1 MKNKI
6 LSMNVSTMVIAIVFT
21 VFLTNSNAQVVPSY
35 VSTNGLLGWYP
46 FNGNANDESNLGTNG
61 TVNSAVLSNDRFGSV
76 NSSFYFNGINS
87 NIDLGINPSI
97 NSISNSFSISYW
109 IKPQSFGGMLI
120 ANYSSQGSPAS
131 SVWRFSSKLLSN
143 GTVEFKYVY
152 SSSGSWQSM
161 NSNTVTLNLNSWY
174 HCVYTRSGSSSNI
187 YINGNLVASNNTL
200 ASGNLDN
207 PTSPAATTKFG
218 YNFPSSG
225 GIDYFNGEL
234 DDVGIWNRSLNQSE
248 INALY
253 NNCSLN
259 FTSQPQ
265 NQSITT
271 SIGSTNFSVSSSS
284 PNATYQ
290 WQSNI
295 GFGFLNINNAGQFS
309 GAQSAT
315 LTLSNITTSNNNQL
329 FRCLIQDG
337 SCIDTSDIATLT
349 VIDDAGITNQ
359 ILTDI
364 IVYPNPVNDMIFIN
378 NVSGES
384 LTFEIY
390 SVEGK
395 KVLEG
400 KTSNNIDVSKLSKGT
415 YHLRIR
421 QQNITFI
428 NQ

>member
-35 VSTNGLLGWYP
+35 VPTNGLIGWWP
-46 FNGNANDESNLGTNG
+46 FNSNTNDESGNGHNGTNYG
-61 TVNSAVLSNDRFGSV
+61 TTLSTDRFGIQ
-76 NSSFYFNGINS
+76 NSSCYFNGGTDRIDIGNINCANLTVSCWINKDVS
-87 NIDLGINPSI
+87 NGQLHAFLAK
-97 NSISNSFSISYW
+97 FS
-109 IKPQSFGGMLI
+109 
-120 ANYSSQGSPAS
+120 GSPSGSYEFNVGGNDFIYFQTSNDGVNATLTSNYQSGLSLNLNNWYHIVGTYGNDTIKLYVNGELKQAS
-131 SVWRFSSKLLSN
+131 FMGGSI
-143 GTVEFKYVY
+143 Y
-152 SSSGSWQSM
+152 SSSNNILFGATRNGVTNSYNWHGS
-161 NSNTVTLNLNSWY
+161 
-174 HCVYTRSGSSSNI
+174 
-187 YINGNLVASNNTL
+187 
-200 ASGNLDN
+200 
-207 PTSPAATTKFG
+207 
-218 YNFPSSG
+218 
-225 GIDYFNGEL
+225 ID
-234 DDVGIWNRSLNQSE
+234 DIGIWNRSLNQSE